1 MSFIFELVTS
11 PLGLPVHWLIEY
23 IMMGIIGWFAFSIG
37 WEISDGGPFGS
48 FIHWVV
54 RTAAFVAIWAVV
66 YKLCEFGQWIYH
78 LIW

>member
-23 IMMGIIGWFAFSIG
+23 IILGIIGCASFAIG
-37 WEISDGGPFGS
+37 WEISDGGLFGS
-48 FIHWVV
+48 VIHWIV
-54 RTAAFVAIWAVV
+54 RTAAFFGLWAIA